1 MSSPPPPAVATM
13 TMAMEELLE
22 HLLTR
27 EEELTHQEEALPMR
41 EAGLVASE
49 WALERACME
58 HDAE

>member
-1 MSSPPPPAVATM
+1 M